1 MGEMRD
7 RLAEVARVIVEQRLS
22 GDAAVKVQTA
32 AWRDMPQQ
40 IYDDAWGD
48 VDPRPIVE
56 RVIDAIE
63 DEDAGGE
70 G

>member
-7 RLAEVARVIVEQRLS
+7 RLAEAARVIVEQRLS
-22 GDAAVKVQTA
+22 GDAAVKVITGA
-32 AWRDMPQQ
+32 LRNPPQQ
-40 IYDDAWGD
+40 TVDDAWGD
-48 VDPRPIVE
+48 VDPRPIWE
-56 RVIDAIE
+56 RMIDAIE